1 VNCLIKNR
9 SITIPKDPYFRLND
23 KDCSKIIGSCNELIC
38 LFDYSYEETTTYKEM
53 WLRFWN
59 PATRKI
65 SDKLGSDF
73 NFGNS
78 RYHWKYGGNFVFG
91 YDNSTNTYK
100 VVAVNFSGSN
110 VRVFSLGD
118 NVWRT
123 IQSFPMLNLRM
134 LNNSAVYDGV
144 YFCCTINW
152 LVYRPCL
159 INDEHD
165 MEFVIISVDLD
176 TETYTEMLPPQGFLD
191 KNASREERNV
201 CVLMESLCFYYDFN
215 QTDFVLWK
223 MTEFGDEDSWVQFF
237 RFSYNKIRMNYGSGP
252 RPLIKLLPFHLSED
266 GETLILANNLQ
277 DQAILYNR
285 RTNRAR
291 KTRINKKIR
300 WFSIMDYVESLVS
313 TS

>member
-1 VNCLIKNR
+1 
-9 SITIPKDPYFRLND
+9 
-23 KDCSKIIGSCNELIC
+23 
-38 LFDYSYEETTTYKEM
+38 M

-78 RYHWKYGGNFVFG
+78 RYHWKYGGKFVFG
-91 YDNSTNTYK
+91 YDNSTDTYK

-110 VRVFSLGD
+110 ARVFSLGD

-123 IQSFPMLNLRM
+123 IQSLHMLNLPM
-134 LNNSAVYDGV
+134 LNNSEVYDGV

-165 MEFVIISVDLD
+165 MEFVIISLDLD
-176 TETYTEMLPPQGFLD
+176 TETYTEMLPPQGFID

-201 CVLMESLCFYYDFN
+201 CVLMESLCFYYDLN
-215 QTDFVLWK
+215 KTDF
-223 MTEFGDEDSWVQFF
+223 FF
-237 RFSYNKIRMNYGSGP
+237 YG
-252 RPLIKLLPFHLSED
+252 K
-266 GETLILANNLQ
+266 
-277 DQAILYNR
+277 
-285 RTNRAR
+285 
-291 KTRINKKIR
+291 
-300 WFSIMDYVESLVS
+300 
-313 TS
+313 